1 LTIFS
6 LAPLL
11 AASQSGGNLRIAPT
25 ISAATDVRFA
35 EPGVAADTHTIDRLD
50 RVTCRLPLGNTDG
63 LVECVASCALTTG
76 VDMVDLV

>member
-1 LTIFS
+1 
-6 LAPLL
+6 
-11 AASQSGGNLRIAPT
+11 LRIAPT

-50 RVTCRLPLGNTDG
+50 RKVRPPLVSFTDG
-63 LVECVASCALTTG
+63 LVERVASCALTTG

>member
-1 LTIFS
+1 MTIFS

-35 EPGVAADTHTIDRLD
+35 EPGVAADTHTIARLD
-50 RVTCRLPLGNTDG
+50 RVLLLPLVTTDG
-63 LVECVASCALTTG
+63 LERSCALTTG

>member
-1 LTIFS
+1 MTIFS

-50 RVTCRLPLGNTDG
+50 RLLLPLVTTDG
-63 LVECVASCALTTG
+63 LERSCALTTG